1 MRYKL
6 IAVVSQDGFIARF
19 SGHKPYEWSSKEE
32 KEQFKFDIT
41 QCDWSIMG
49 RKTHES
55 IARPLP
61 GRENIILTKNQN
73 YFSEGCV
80 VKNNLDE
87 VFSYCEKVTEL
98 MVMGGATLYE
108 QTLDKAEKLY
118 VTEVRAS
125 IDGDIFF
132 PEYDPDQWTE
142 IAKDSFKADENNEY
156 DYSFTVLERK

>member
-1 MRYKL
+1 MDKNRVIGK
-6 IAVVSQDGFIARF
+6 DGTLPWHISSDLKNFKKITM
-19 SGHKPYEWSSKEE
+19 GKP
-32 KEQFKFDIT
+32 IL
-41 QCDWSIMG
+41 MG

-80 VKNNLDE
+80 VKNNLNE

-125 IDGDIFF
+125 IDGDTFF

>member
-1 MRYKL
+1 MNISIIVAMSKNRVIGKDNDMPWHL
-6 IAVVSQDGFIARF
+6 SDDLKNFKKITMG
-19 SGHKPYEWSSKEE
+19 KP
-32 KEQFKFDIT
+32 IL
-41 QCDWSIMG
+41 MG

-108 QTLDKAEKLY
+108 QTLDKAETLY

-125 IDGDIFF
+125 IDGDTFF

>member
-1 MRYKL
+1 MQLSIIVAMDKNRVIGK
-6 IAVVSQDGFIARF
+6 DGTLPWHISSDLKNFKKITM
-19 SGHKPYEWSSKEE
+19 GKP
-32 KEQFKFDIT
+32 IL
-41 QCDWSIMG
+41 MG

-87 VFSYCEKVTEL
+87 VFSHCEKVTEL

-125 IDGDIFF
+125 IDGDTFF

>member
-1 MRYKL
+1 MQLSIIVAMDKNRVIGK
-6 IAVVSQDGFIARF
+6 DGTLPWHISSDLKNFKKITM
-19 SGHKPYEWSSKEE
+19 GKP
-32 KEQFKFDIT
+32 IL
-41 QCDWSIMG
+41 MG

-125 IDGDIFF
+125 IDGDTFF

>member
-1 MRYKL
+1 MDKNRVIGK
-6 IAVVSQDGFIARF
+6 DGTLPWHISSDLKNFKKITM
-19 SGHKPYEWSSKEE
+19 GKP
-32 KEQFKFDIT
+32 IL
-41 QCDWSIMG
+41 MG

-125 IDGDIFF
+125 IDGDTFF